1 MGKQII
7 DDYERKPL
15 SLDYDVEEV
24 ARRYRRLYTAL
35 IYDTMETMGLAGRSM
50 KPGIGPLEPDIN
62 SAAHKVAGPAFT
74 IRRKT
79 TPDMDPHTHNIRLG
93 LVLSMTDG
101 CVLVSDV
108 QGDQNC
114 GQFGEITATTMRAHG
129 CVGAVIDGS
138 TRDSDYL
145 VAMGF
150 PTFVRWR
157 SPVEGLSR
165 SMITEYQIPIFVNG
179 IDGLLL
185 VRPGDYIFG
194 DGDGIVVVPQDK
206 TLEVVERAEK
216 SFNDEKNSRQAMRE
230 GENPFEVY
238 NKYGRF

>member
-1 MGKQII
+1 
-7 DDYERKPL
+7 
-15 SLDYDVEEV
+15 
-24 ARRYRRLYTAL
+24 
-35 IYDTMETMGLAGRSM
+35 
-50 KPGIGPLEPDIN
+50 
-62 SAAHKVAGPAFT
+62 
-74 IRRKT
+74 
-79 TPDMDPHTHNIRLG
+79 
-93 LVLSMTDG
+93 
-101 CVLVSDV
+101 
-108 QGDQNC
+108 
-114 GQFGEITATTMRAHG
+114 
-129 CVGAVIDGS
+129 
-138 TRDSDYL
+138 
-145 VAMGF
+145 MGF